1 MRHRTARSDRPRPV
15 RSPQKLKYTR
25 VAGTAL
31 TSFRAWCLR
40 RLHKGEQGTIL
51 RSSSIEPGG
60 NSRGMLEERRIRHL
74 EKARSCL
81 LRPNGASVEHAT
93 SSAWSWR
100 VVSFVTEFGKGK
112 YSSGSEIRLE
122 KAPQLHRRFHPK
134 HDASCI
140 MRYQIAA
147 ACA

>member
-40 RLHKGEQGTIL
+40 RLQKGEQGTIL
-51 RSSSIEPGG
+51 RSSSRKPPKDARGTKASPPGEG
-60 NSRGMLEERRIRHL
+60 
-74 EKARSCL
+74 KKL